1 MNEPD
6 VSPKRS
12 YSDHL
17 SEFMQFLAGQVHD
30 NADHLPTLAELS
42 DQLEV
47 SIATLREQLEV
58 ARALG
63 LVEVKP
69 RSGMRPL
76 PYSFRPAVQR
86 SLDYALTIDPA
97 YFQTY
102 SDLRSH
108 LEAAFWYQAVARLT
122 QADLD
127 NMRDLVERAKV
138 KLHGQPVQIPHTEH
152 RELHLAIYRR
162 LDNPFVFGLLE
173 VYWNLYEAFGLN
185 VFTDYPYLERVWQY
199 HECMVDAIRQGD
211 YRAGYQALMDHM
223 DLLSQRPDRNDPTS
237 KQRFE

>member
-1 MNEPD
+1 MNEID

-17 SEFMQFLAGQVHD
+17 SEFMQFLAGQARG

-42 DQLEV
+42 QQLEV

-69 RSGMRPL
+69 RSGMRLL
-76 PYSFRPAVQR
+76 PYTFRPAVQR
-86 SLDYALTIDPA
+86 SLDYALTVDPT

-108 LEAAFWYQAVARLT
+108 LESAYWYQAVAQLT

-127 NMRDLVERAKV
+127 AMRDLIARAKA
-138 KLHGQPVQIPHTEH
+138 KLHGQPVQIPHAEH

-162 LDNPFVFGLLE
+162 LDNPFVLGLLE
-173 VYWNLYEAFGLN
+173 FYWNLYEAFGLN
-185 VFTDYPYLERVWQY
+185 VFTDYIYLEQVWQY
-199 HECMVDAIRQGD
+199 HERMVNAIRQGD
-211 YRAGYQALMDHM
+211 YRSGYQALMEHM
-223 DLLSQRPDRNDPTS
+223 DLLSQRPDRNGPAS